1 MSQRRKAALGRSLG
15 ALLGSVPPPAGEAAP
30 PEPAEGLSMVPIEK
44 IRPNP
49 RQPRATFDPEKLAEL
64 ASSIAEHGVLQ
75 PILVTTDSAAEGE
88 YVLLA
93 GERRLRASQLAG
105 KTDIPARVVEA
116 SDVERLEFA
125 LIENVQRDDLNPIEE
140 ARAYEALVNSFG
152 YTQDEVAKRVGK
164 SRVAIVNTLRLLRL
178 TSNCIDDLEH
188 RRMSAG
194 HARAILM
201 LPHPLQQEMLRR
213 EILERELTVR
223 QAEARARRIL
233 QGDIAAPDGETKKK
247 GSTSPDSSSAE
258 QQDLDVVALQ
268 ERLTLRLGCRVS
280 ITTRSGQ
287 SGSIQ
292 VQYNSL
298 DDLGR
303 ILEVLGVSMDD

>member
-1 MSQRRKAALGRSLG
+1 
-15 ALLGSVPPPAGEAAP
+15 
-30 PEPAEGLSMVPIEK
+30 MVQIEK

-49 RQPRATFDPEKLAEL
+49 RQPRVAFDPEKLAEL

-75 PILVTTDSAAEGE
+75 PILVTADPSTAGE
-88 YVLLA
+88 YILLA

-105 KTDIPARVVEA
+105 RTDIPARIVEA
-116 SDVERLEFA
+116 SDVEQLEFA

-152 YTQDEVAKRVGK
+152 YTQDEVAKRVAK

-194 HARAILM
+194 HARAVLM

-233 QGDIAAPDGETKKK
+233 QGDVGAPEDGTKKGDGGGPK
-247 GSTSPDSSSAE
+247 SSGDE

-280 ITTRSGQ
+280 ITTRSGH

-303 ILEVLGVSMDD
+303 ILEALGISMDD